1 MEATKT
7 NTNIEATKTNTN
19 MEATKNTNMKWY
31 IVKTAYNREKSTA
44 EKIKKEGEIGTLIG
58 KVGRI
63 VVPLEKSFY
72 LKDNKKV
79 SRETVTIPGYVFAET
94 NSIGDMK
101 YFITGLK
108 GASGFLTSRLGT
120 IESLTE
126 AEVNRMIGK
135 QEENFSKKEEEYSIG
150 EEISII
156 DGPFSSMRAA
166 IEKIEDQ
173 KVTLS
178 VSIFGRKTPLVLD
191 INQISKK

>member
-1 MEATKT
+1 M
-7 NTNIEATKTNTN
+7 EATKTNTN

-31 IVKTAYNREKSTA
+31 IVKTQYAREKSTA
-44 EKIKKEGEIGTLIG
+44 EKIKREGEIGTLIG

-135 QEENFSKKEEEYSIG
+135 QEENFSKTEEEYSIG

>member
-1 MEATKT
+1 M
-7 NTNIEATKTNTN
+7 EATKTNTN

-31 IVKTAYNREKSTA
+31 IIKTQYAREKSTA

-58 KVGRI
+58 KLGRV
-63 VVPLEKSFY
+63 VVPMEKSFY

-79 SRETVTIPGYVFAET
+79 LKESVTIPGYVFVET

-120 IESLTE
+120 IECLTE

-135 QEENFSKKEEEYSIG
+135 QEENFAKVDEKYLVG
-150 EEISII
+150 EEVGII
-156 DGPFSSMRAA
+156 DGPFTEMKAT
-166 IEKIEDQ
+166 IEKIEDR
-173 KVTLS
+173 KITLA
-178 VSIFGRKTPLVLD
+178 VSIFGRKTPVVLD